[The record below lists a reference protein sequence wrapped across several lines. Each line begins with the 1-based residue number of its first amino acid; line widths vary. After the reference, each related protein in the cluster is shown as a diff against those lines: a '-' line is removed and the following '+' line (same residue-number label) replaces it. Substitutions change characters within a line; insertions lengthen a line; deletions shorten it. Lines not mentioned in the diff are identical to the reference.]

1 MIRLDLRICQPEDLL
16 IKPNEIGV
24 IKILSFFIELY
35 DPG

>member
-1 MIRLDLRICQPEDLL
+1 MIRLDLSIFQPEDLF
-16 IKPNEIGV
+16 IKLNEIGV